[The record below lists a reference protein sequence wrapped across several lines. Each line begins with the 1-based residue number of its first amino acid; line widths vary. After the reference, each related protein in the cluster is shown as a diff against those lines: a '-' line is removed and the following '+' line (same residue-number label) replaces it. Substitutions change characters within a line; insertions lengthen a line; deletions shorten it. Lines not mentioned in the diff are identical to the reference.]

1 MANNRIFYAVQAVG
15 IGHSGVYPNS
25 IGANST
31 DFEWMKGVQSVGI
44 TTNFNLEQ
52 VFELGQ
58 LGVYQNVDNVPEIEI
73 TLEKVIDGNKL
84 LYLQCVGTTGKT
96 NLVDASTKACNV
108 YLAIYPDTNINSTGN
123 GIQGLV
129 FCSGMRLNN
138 VSYNFSIDGNAKES
152 VTLQG
157 FDKYWLNPTGY
168 SLPAVFGGNTP
179 NAGALS
185 PSGATVVRRQNVQFG
200 AGKTVVP
207 TTVAARIRDSTG
219 NIQSIAIAAD
229 FKRDNIFELGAYRP
243 YTKYT
248 QFPIQ
253 ITAEYQVISLS
264 GDYVDASG
272 YQPRI
277 TTADET
283 IKVMASTDQS
293 GNSTGV
299 YLDLGTKNRL
309 QSVNYTG
316 GDTGGGNATTTYSYV
331 TFNDF
336 LVTDTGTYWTGS

>member
-1 MANNRIFYAVQAVG
+1 MPNNRIFYAVQAVG
-15 IGHSGVYPNS
+15 IGHSGVMPGS
-25 IGANST
+25 IGTNDT
-31 DFEWMKGVQSVGI
+31 NFEWMKGVQSVGI

-58 LGVYQNVDNVPEIEI
+58 LGVYQNVDNVPEVEI

-84 LYLQCVGTTGKT
+84 LYLQCVGNTGKT

-138 VSYNFSIDGNAKES
+138 VSYNFSVDGNAKES

-157 FDKYWLNPTGY
+157 FDKYWLTPASY
-168 SLPAVFGGNTP
+168 SLPAGYGGNTP
-179 NAGALS
+179 NATVVGD
-185 PSGATVVRRQNVQFG
+185 ATVVRRQNVIFG
-200 AGKTVVP
+200 TNKTVLP
-207 TTVAARIRDSTG
+207 ATVAARVRGTNG
-219 NIQSIAIAAD
+219 NVQSIAIAAD

-272 YQPRI
+272 YQPRV
-277 TTADET
+277 TSADET
-283 IKVMASTDQS
+283 ISVMASTDQD
-293 GNSTGV
+293 GTSTGV
-299 YLDLGTKNRL
+299 YLNLGSKNRL

-336 LVTDTGTYWTGS
+336 LVSDTGTYWTT

>member
-15 IGHSGVYPNS
+15 IGHSGIMPAS
-25 IGANST
+25 IGTNGT
-31 DFEWMKGVQSVGI
+31 NFEWMKGVQSVGI

-58 LGVYQNVDNVPEIEI
+58 LGVYQNVDNVPEVEI

-84 LYLQCVGTTGKT
+84 LYLQCVGNTGKT

-138 VSYNFSIDGNAKES
+138 VSYNFSVDGNAKES

-157 FDKYWLNPTGY
+157 FDKYWLTPASYTLPDGY
-168 SLPAVFGGNTP
+168 GGNTP
-179 NAGALS
+179 NAIVVS
-185 PSGATVVRRQNVQFG
+185 DATVVRRQNVIFG
-200 AGKTVVP
+200 VGKTVLP
-207 TTVAARIRDSTG
+207 TTVANRVRGSNG
-219 NIQSIAIAAD
+219 NVQSIAIAAD

-272 YQPRI
+272 YQPRV
-277 TTADET
+277 TSADET
-283 IKVMASTDQS
+283 ISVMASTDQA
-293 GNSTGV
+293 GTSTGV
-299 YLDLGTKNRL
+299 YLNLGSKNRL

-336 LVTDTGTYWTGS
+336 LVSDTGTYWTT